1 LASGPT
7 GSARP
12 NTPDCG
18 ASTTGPRN
26 EPHATADF
34 NGFVL
39 LDFASLRLEKWKMV
53 RTVPR
58 DILPRGLVDRSTGV
72 TEQGPLT
79 RKVMEYQEVMKRL
92 VPTAHSPQDWNPLAQ
107 LVAVDEF
114 ERVGTFREVHNWQ
127 QYVQML
133 CQWAGSIGTFE
144 TTVKLITELPGLV
157 YFEIEER
164 HFAEERTTV
173 VNSLTVFEFDGDEK
187 IRNIRVYLQQA
198 R

>member
-1 LASGPT
+1 MRL
-7 GSARP
+7 SAR
-12 NTPDCG
+12 NTQTEDWRQTFL
-18 ASTTGPRN
+18 AVS
-26 EPHATADF
+26 
-34 NGFVL
+34 
-39 LDFASLRLEKWKMV
+39 
-53 RTVPR
+53 
-58 DILPRGLVDRSTGV
+58 STGV
-72 TEQGPLT
+72 PVTEPGPLT
-79 RKVMEYQEVMKRL
+79 KKVVEYQDVMKRL
-92 VPTAHSPQDWNPLAQ
+92 VPSAHTPQDWAPLAE

-133 CQWAGSIGTFE
+133 CQWVGSIGTFE
-144 TTVKLITELPGLV
+144 TTVKQITELPGLV

-173 VNSLTVFEFDGDEK
+173 VNSLTVFEFDDDEK